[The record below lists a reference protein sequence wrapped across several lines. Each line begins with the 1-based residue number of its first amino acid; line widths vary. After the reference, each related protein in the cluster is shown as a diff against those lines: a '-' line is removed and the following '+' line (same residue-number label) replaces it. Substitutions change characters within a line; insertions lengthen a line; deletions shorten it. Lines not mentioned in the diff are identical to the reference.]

1 MSYAY
6 LVIYQGKSETPD
18 SFLNYYLKQH
28 LPIVWTFPKIRR
40 VEVHR
45 GVAGED
51 FFMMAR
57 LTFDTLEDLRAALQS
72 PERQKARADMAK
84 FPPFHGQVRRHTVEI
99 LEIPPEQP

>member
-6 LVIYQGKSETPD
+6 LVIYQGKAEAPD
-18 SFLNYYLKQH
+18 LFLNYYLKQH

-40 VEVHR
+40 VEVDR

-72 PERQKARADMAK
+72 PEREKARADMAK
-84 FPPFHGQVRRHTVEI
+84 FPPFHGQVRRHTVEM
-99 LEIPPEQP
+99 LEIPPE